1 MLLSF
6 INVRRFAVNVV
17 KLAISLLLI
26 NHNLHDS
33 RLQRRVY
40 REFRFDVE

>member
-6 INVRRFAVNVV
+6 INVRLFAVNVV
-17 KLAISLLLI
+17 VVAISLLLI

-33 RLQRRVY
+33 RLQRSVLY
-40 REFRFDVE
+40 KNLDY